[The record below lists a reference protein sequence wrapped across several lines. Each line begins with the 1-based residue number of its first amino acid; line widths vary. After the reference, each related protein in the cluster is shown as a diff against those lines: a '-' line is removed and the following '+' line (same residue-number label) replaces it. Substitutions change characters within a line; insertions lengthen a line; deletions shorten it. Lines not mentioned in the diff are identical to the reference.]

1 MEGRDQH
8 AMIATRHVATDGS
21 RGIAA
26 DSVGDQPFPLFGDV
40 ERAADLAAEF
50 DGSVRLRSGRFL
62 FGRRVRPF
70 LRCRH
75 LQTDSILVLYSNSAF
90 RLLPNSLIAYQRQ
103 FNNVSGAQDT

>member
-26 DSVGDQPFPLFGDV
+26 DSVGDQPFPLFGDF

-50 DGSVRLRSGRFL
+50 DGGVRLRSGRFL
-62 FGRRVRPF
+62 FGIRVRPF
-70 LRCRH
+70 LRCSH
-75 LQTDSILVLYSNSAF
+75 LQSDSLFVLYINSDF
-90 RLLPNSLIAYQRQ
+90 RLLPSSL
-103 FNNVSGAQDT
+103 VS